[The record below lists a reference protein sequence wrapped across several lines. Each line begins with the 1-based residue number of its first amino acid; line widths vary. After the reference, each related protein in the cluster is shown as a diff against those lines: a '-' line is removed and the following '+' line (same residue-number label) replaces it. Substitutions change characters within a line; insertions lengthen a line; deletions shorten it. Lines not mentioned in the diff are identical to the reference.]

1 MKPQFA
7 LTIHNCAKTYNNHEF
22 VFSPCSAELHNGEII
37 GITGWNGSGKSTLI
51 KMVAG
56 LLKPSNG
63 SIHLKIN
70 NETYNYGEFSE
81 HIGLVS
87 PYLQVYEEFTP
98 IEHAKIYCDLSGIPF
113 NLNYTHEL
121 LTIMGLFSKRN
132 ENIRNFSSGMKQRTK
147 YVLAFIRKPL
157 IVLLDEPTANFD
169 SKGTEAIYELI
180 NTHKN
185 LGGGTIIATNDLSET
200 EICSS
205 VIHLTTI

>member
-1 MKPQFA
+1 
-7 LTIHNCAKTYNNHEF
+7 
-22 VFSPCSAELHNGEII
+22 
-37 GITGWNGSGKSTLI
+37 
-51 KMVAG
+51 
-56 LLKPSNG
+56 
-63 SIHLKIN
+63 
-70 NETYNYGEFSE
+70 
-81 HIGLVS
+81 
-87 PYLQVYEEFTP
+87 
-98 IEHAKIYCDLSGIPF
+98 
-113 NLNYTHEL
+113 
-121 LTIMGLFSKRN
+121 MGLFSKRN

-205 VIHLTTI
+205 VIHLTTL